1 MQNKEKIIESGE
13 GLNFDEKLFKEN
25 LMEAL
30 AAERKAK
37 EEAANVNKKE
47 QEKKERI
54 SIGIDESDK
63 NAPIEPKK
71 EEISKEQ
78 ISLQK

>member
-1 MQNKEKIIESGE
+1 
-13 GLNFDEKLFKEN
+13 
-25 LMEAL
+25 MEAL
-30 AAERKAK
+30 EAERKAK
-37 EEAANVNKKE
+37 AESANKANDGEASVNE
-47 QEKKERI
+47 NGQEKKERI
-54 SIGIDESDK
+54 SICIDESDK